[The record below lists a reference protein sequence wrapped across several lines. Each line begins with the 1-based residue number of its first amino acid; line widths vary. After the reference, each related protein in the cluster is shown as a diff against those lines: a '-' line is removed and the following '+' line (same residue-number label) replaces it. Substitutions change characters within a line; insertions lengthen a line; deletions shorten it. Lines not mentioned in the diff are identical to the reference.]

1 MVSWISSW
9 AQEIIIAVI
18 VAKVLE
24 MILPEGNNKKYIKM
38 IIGIYILFTIVSP
51 VISKFSNKKIDI
63 NTENIE
69 KYFNTQDYQVSAN
82 EITINNNSNIENVYK
97 SEIKEDISK
106 RLKEKGYIVNTI
118 EVELEL
124 ENNNYYGSIKKLEL
138 TLSKNSNEIENIQTV
153 NKVEINKDNTSL
165 HKETSK
171 TISDNDIAELKE
183 YLNYVYEIKK
193 NNIYI
198 Y

>member
-153 NKVEINKDNTSL
+153 NKVEINKNNTSL